1 MKAKLN
7 VLIAMVTF
15 GTVSIFVKNIPL
27 STGEISLYR
36 ASIGFLV
43 ILLYQ
48 LFSGNRI
55 KISEIKQDLPLLFIS
70 GICIGFGWVL
80 LFQAFKYTT
89 VSLATLS
96 HYFAPV
102 LLIILSVII
111 FKEKLSI
118 KQLFCFVMAT
128 LGLIIIITSEG
139 LEITN
144 TTTIGVL
151 YGLASAVLYATVLV
165 INKRIKNV
173 TGIDRTL
180 IQFFAGTMVLTP
192 YVLAT
197 SGINILSLEPKALI
211 SVLILGGFHTG
222 FMYFLF
228 FSSIK
233 DLSGQEVAI
242 LSYAEPLVSIIVSLL
257 VFREPLTLMQIIGGA
272 MILGF
277 TLLNE
282 LNISIFND
290 SEVISK
296 SKIENFEEN

>member
-27 STGEISLYR
+27 STGEISRYR

-180 IQFFAGTMVLTP
+180 IQFFAGTLVLTP

-197 SGINILSLEPKALI
+197 SDQYLSLEPKALI

-228 FSSIK
+228 FLLHQGSKWAGGSH
-233 DLSGQEVAI
+233 LE
-242 LSYAEPLVSIIVSLL
+242 LCRTLVSIIVSLL
-257 VFREPLTLMQIIGGA
+257 VFRSPNLMQIIG
-272 MILGF
+272 
-277 TLLNE
+277 E
-282 LNISIFND
+282 P
-290 SEVISK
+290 
-296 SKIENFEEN
+296 